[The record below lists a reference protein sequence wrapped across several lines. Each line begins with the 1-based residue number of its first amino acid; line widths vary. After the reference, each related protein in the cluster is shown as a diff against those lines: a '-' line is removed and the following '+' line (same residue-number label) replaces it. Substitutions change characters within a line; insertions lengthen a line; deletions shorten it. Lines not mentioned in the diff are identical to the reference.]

1 MVEIFPVKEL
11 LDLEYTG
18 RLEKTLSDI
27 EKGRFEKSDFM
38 NLICNFT

>member
-27 EKGRFEKSDFM
+27 EKEDLK
-38 NLICNFT
+38 NLIL